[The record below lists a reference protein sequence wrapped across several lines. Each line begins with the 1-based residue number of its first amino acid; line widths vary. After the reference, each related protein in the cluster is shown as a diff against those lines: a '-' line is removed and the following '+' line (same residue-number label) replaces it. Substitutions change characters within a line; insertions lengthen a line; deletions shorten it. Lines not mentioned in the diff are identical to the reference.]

1 MQPNR
6 QKVPASPAGSFADC
20 LQLLILAPS
29 VQKQFH
35 HDEEVARNQWNI
47 ILQECQNFWG
57 MKSPNQ

>member
-6 QKVPASPAGSFADC
+6 QKSPRPVQLVA
-20 LQLLILAPS
+20 LQIACSLAPS

-47 ILQECQNFWG
+47 ILQECQ
-57 MKSPNQ
+57 KILA